1 VEDQKTMS
9 ILAHILGIFTSF
21 VGALI
26 IFLVA
31 RDDQSIA
38 KAHAKEALNFQI
50 TLALVAAISAIL
62 IIVII
67 GFIGLAAVAI
77 GNVVFSILAAMAAS
91 RDEEYRYPLTLR
103 LLK

>member
-1 VEDQKTMS
+1 MEDQKTMS
-9 ILAHILGIFTSF
+9 ILAHILGIFTGF

-31 RDDQSIA
+31 RDDQPIA

-50 TLALVAAISAIL
+50 TLALVSAISAVL

-77 GNVVFSILAAMAAS
+77 GNVIFSIMAAMAAS
-91 RDEEYRYPLTLR
+91 KDEEYRYPLTLR

>member
-1 VEDQKTMS
+1 M
-9 ILAHILGIFTSF
+9 
-21 VGALI
+21 
-26 IFLVA
+26 VA
-31 RDDQSIA
+31 RDDQPIA

-50 TLALVAAISAIL
+50 TLALVAAISAVL

-77 GNVVFSILAAMAAS
+77 GNVIFSIMAAMAAS
-91 RDEEYRYPLTLR
+91 KDEEYRYPLTLR